1 MFVVIVVGIMA
12 VLFAYIAQ
20 LKRLRFCLK
29 ISFLIIF
36 LFLALRYNYGSD
48 YPVYFDIFFNINE
61 FSLADIKDI
70 WLKTFEFSIVGADNP
85 ELELGVG
92 YPSNIELGWQAL
104 CLLFRPLGFF
114 AMIAALALF
123 NCMVYYYFI
132 KKYVP
137 PAYYWFAIFL
147 YVFTPELM
155 LYHLSGM
162 RQSVAI
168 SIFLL
173 SINYI
178 YSKDFPRYALLIFL
192 ATLFHTSAVIL
203 FPIYLIGVLNFKTN
217 IPIAI
222 GIFAIFLLLFLLQ
235 GPISQV
241 MDAFISTYAV
251 RYSIYTNPGEM
262 DTGIQIILY
271 AIIMILLLLSDR
283 YQREE
288 MSLLYKIAYLSIFTV
303 PFALILQ
310 MIARIGMYFQPV
322 LFLASY
328 PFILLKMDKFF
339 PKYSLLARYT
349 FIVIIAFWTI
359 YVFYNFISPSE
370 GWTTSFRS
378 YDTIFSSPLMYQR
391 E

>member
-48 YPVYFDIFFNINE
+48 YPAYFDVFL
-61 FSLADIKDI
+61 SLNKFGLEDIKDI
-70 WLKTFEFSIVGADNP
+70 WMKTFVFSIVGADNP

-92 YPSNIELGWQAL
+92 NPSNIELGWQAL

-123 NCMVYYYFI
+123 NCMVYYSFI

-137 PAYYWFAIFL
+137 PDYYWFAVFL

-178 YSKDFPRYALLIFL
+178 YKKDFLRYALLISL
-192 ATLFHTSAVIL
+192 ATLFHTSAIIL
-203 FPIYLIGVLNFKTN
+203 LPVYLIGVMNFKTN

-222 GIFAIFLLLFLLQ
+222 GIFAIFLLLFLFQ

-241 MDAFISTYAV
+241 MDVFISTYAV
-251 RYSIYTNPGEM
+251 KYKVYEDPGGM
-262 DTGIQIILY
+262 GTGIQIVSFAIVLIL
-271 AIIMILLLLSDR
+271 ILLLEQHQNKEISILF
-283 YQREE
+283 
-288 MSLLYKIAYLSIFTV
+288 KIAILFIYTIPL
-303 PFALILQ
+303 ALILK
-310 MIARIGMYFQPV
+310 MISRIGMYFHPV
-322 LFLASY
+322 LLLCVY
-328 PFILLKMDKFF
+328 PFISLKMDKII
-339 PKYSLLARYT
+339 PKGTLWVRYSFVLFVA
-349 FIVIIAFWTI
+349 IWTI
-359 YVFYNFISPSE
+359 YLFYSFFASSE
-370 GWTTSFRS
+370 AWKMSFRS
-378 YDTIFSSPLMYQR
+378 YDTIFSSPVIY
-391 E
+391 